1 MLGKPTAAVPSSA
14 SLWISPKDF
23 LLGGNPKCNG
33 EGPDFPSLTDESM
46 NVCYCILLCSPLI
59 LIPPLN
65 ARFNLITPS
74 KILNFGVS
82 GGVSGECLGG
92 VWWCQTLS
100 G

>member
-1 MLGKPTAAVPSSA
+1 M
-14 SLWISPKDF
+14 KDNA
-23 LLGGNPKCNG
+23 L
-33 EGPDFPSLTDESM
+33 
-46 NVCYCILLCSPLI
+46 
-59 LIPPLN
+59 PLN